1 MGKVKRKKANLK
13 CKKGK
18 VKREKGKNG
27 QSKEVKWQKRQK
39 TTLKGK
45 KGNRQKGQ
53 TGTKVLQG
61 HNGLTAGAHL
71 RAAGARAPIV
81 IGIK

>member
-1 MGKVKRKKANLK
+1 MKGKK
-13 CKKGK
+13 CKKCECK
-18 VKREKGKNG
+18 VDSKRLKMEKG
-27 QSKEVKWQKRQK
+27 
-39 TTLKGK
+39 
-45 KGNRQKGQ
+45 RQKGQ